1 MRSPTRRLIIPLV
14 ALPLMASTVAAGC
27 GEDAPPVKLSAQG
40 REGELVAKELSCAG
54 CHSAD
59 GAELAGPTWKG
70 LYGSTITLKGGKK
83 ITVDEEYIE
92 RAIRDPNAERRE
104 DAGNAMPMFDEDRLS
119 ADQLADLIAYIKDL
133 SA

>member
-1 MRSPTRRLIIPLV
+1 MRSKSRRLIVSSLVIPLG
-14 ALPLMASTVAAGC
+14 LSTVAAAC
-27 GEDAPPVKLSAQG
+27 GDDAPPVKLSAQG

-59 GAELAGPTWKG
+59 GDELYGPTWKG

-83 ITVDEEYIE
+83 ITVDDEYIE